1 MSVPDSILALHSY
14 ESLYELIYQKLIKR
28 GRGVTSTVLYV
39 RNYVP
44 TVRALLYD
52 AIDLI

>member
-14 ESLYELIYQKLIKR
+14 ESLYEPTYQKLIKR
-28 GRGVTSTVLYV
+28 SQRCNFMHAALY
-39 RNYVP
+39 
-44 TVRALLYD
+44 LLYD